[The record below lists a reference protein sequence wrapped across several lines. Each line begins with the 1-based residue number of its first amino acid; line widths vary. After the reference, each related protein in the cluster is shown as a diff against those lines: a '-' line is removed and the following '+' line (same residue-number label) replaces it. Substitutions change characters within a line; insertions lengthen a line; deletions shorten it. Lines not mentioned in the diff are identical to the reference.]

1 MSPHHHHHH
10 SRRCRRRH
18 HHNHHYHHHH
28 RRFFQVNVEDCIINV
43 IDCFFFFFFFFFFH
57 SCVHKMHLSKWAV
70 KPRSVSIESRNTHFQ
85 KRNERQI
92 RLKNLR
98 FGIKFITVHIDYYS
112 IRIHLEIYSI
122 HCIRKE
128 FKSFIGLSNAA
139 PESFKKTVS

>member
-1 MSPHHHHHH
+1 MAAFPK
-10 SRRCRRRH
+10 RNERH
-18 HHNHHYHHHH
+18 
-28 RRFFQVNVEDCIINV
+28 FFVPS
-43 IDCFFFFFFFFFFH
+43 FMAAF
-57 SCVHKMHLSKWAV
+57 
-70 KPRSVSIESRNTHFQ
+70 P

-92 RLKNLR
+92 RLKNLH